1 MAAQAKQSK
10 VLRIA
15 IFQDGQIVQDKL
27 IKAGD
32 SVTVGE
38 SAKNTFVLPKAEHG
52 ISEFELFKASASGYV
67 LRFTPQMKGRISSGG
82 AVVALDK
89 LRADQSVTTTQT
101 PSGEVCS
108 LTLTVQDRGKVVLD
122 GVTVLFQFV
131 PPPPA
136 QAVRPMERMDFR
148 AQLFDNEEPALY
160 GLMALFATIGLLIVI
175 LIAWSPK
182 PPPVS
187 FDEGAEIVQR
197 IAEVQDDKK
206 DDKDKDE
213 EKEQAETDENAQGP
227 EEEKPAE
234 APKEKTKAPPKNK
247 VEAAAQKEARKQD
260 LMKSNAVFQMIGT
273 RGLSSASTSTAFEK
287 DVGQGL
293 KGIANSDVGVT
304 TESSGLRKG
313 SGDGNEDVRIDGLQ
327 QGEVGS
333 GDVGAVEVKISGT
346 TNVGSGDASEV
357 EGEVASVERTV
368 QAKAGQ
374 LNYCYEEQLRSDPD
388 LAGRVEVQWNIAAGR
403 VTAASVTSNTT
414 GNDTLAVC
422 IVRKIKRWRFGKDVS
437 GPVSWPFVFRKK

>member
-1 MAAQAKQSK
+1 
-10 VLRIA
+10 
-15 IFQDGQIVQDKL
+15 
-27 IKAGD
+27 
-32 SVTVGE
+32 
-38 SAKNTFVLPKAEHG
+38 
-52 ISEFELFKASASGYV
+52 
-67 LRFTPQMKGRISSGG
+67 MKGRVSSGG
-82 AVVALDK
+82 AVVALEK
-89 LRADQSVTTTQT
+89 LRSDQSVTTTQT
-101 PSGEVCS
+101 PAGEVSS
-108 LTLTVQDRGKVVLD
+108 LTLTTQDRGKVVI
-122 GVTVLFQFV
+122 GAITVLFQFV

-148 AQLFDNEEPALY
+148 AQLFDDEEPALY

-175 LIAWSPK
+175 LIAASPK

-187 FDEGAEIVQR
+187 YDDGAEIVQR

-206 DDKDKDE
+206 DDDKDK

-227 EEEKPAE
+227 EEEAPKD

-247 VEAAAQKEARKQD
+247 VEAAAQKEARKKD

-273 RGLSSASTSTAFEK
+273 RGLGSGSTNTAFEK

-304 TESSGLRKG
+304 TEESGLRKG

-327 QGEVGS
+327 QGEVGT

-357 EGEVASVERTV
+357 EGEVALVERTV

-414 GNDTLAVC
+414 GNDTLAIC
-422 IVRKIKRWRFGKDVS
+422 IVRKVKRWRFGKDVS